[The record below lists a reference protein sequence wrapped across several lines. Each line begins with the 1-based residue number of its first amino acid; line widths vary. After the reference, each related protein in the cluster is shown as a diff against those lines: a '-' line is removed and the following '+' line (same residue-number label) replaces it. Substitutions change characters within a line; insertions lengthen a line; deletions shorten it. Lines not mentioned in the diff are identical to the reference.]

1 MPRCKILGYAFAMI
15 PVKKWQDFLIRHH
28 MERCPE
34 CQNGLATLEDVRG
47 IMIPESQCQESVTSW
62 DGFQAKLK
70 KEKKKEKPLYRS
82 RWRWAYAMAG
92 LVVLV
97 AAAIWVIKTPPFRK
111 SQLEERLSGH
121 FRINYIRIE
130 NKPAQA
136 YVYQPQDSNMI
147 IVWAQKNIRGE

>member
-1 MPRCKILGYAFAMI
+1 MPRCKILSYAFAMI
-15 PVKKWQDFLIRHH
+15 PLKKWQDFLIRHH

-34 CQNGLATLEDVRG
+34 CQNGLATVEDVRG
-47 IMIPESQCQESVTSW
+47 IIIPESQCQEIATSW

-70 KEKKKEKPLYRS
+70 KGEREEPHLYSS

-92 LVVLV
+92 LVVLA
-97 AAAIWVIKTPPFRK
+97 AAAILVIKTPPFHK
-111 SQLEERLSGH
+111 AQLEERLIGH